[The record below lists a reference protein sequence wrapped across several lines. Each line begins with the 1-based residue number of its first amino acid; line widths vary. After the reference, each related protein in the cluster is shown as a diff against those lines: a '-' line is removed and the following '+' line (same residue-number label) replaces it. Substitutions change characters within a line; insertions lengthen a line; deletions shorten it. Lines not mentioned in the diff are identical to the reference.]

1 MVDLWHLDNLT
12 SILYNFYKIT
22 GKHPPGDFTHS
33 VDDQNIFAM
42 VSTLSKLDC
51 VTCSEQAL
59 LWIIISWTLKK
70 KNSFKILRMQHIFL
84 QSRAV
89 LNLWKV
95 YMWKTVC
102 RGRIFYIQLIQHVE
116 HIQFLGTKCKRTAR
130 KTEETFRQSQEVTTR
145 LCL

>member
-33 VDDQNIFAM
+33 VDDPNIFAM

-59 LWIIISWTLKK
+59 L
-70 KNSFKILRMQHIFL
+70 
-84 QSRAV
+84 
-89 LNLWKV
+89 
-95 YMWKTVC
+95 
-102 RGRIFYIQLIQHVE
+102 
-116 HIQFLGTKCKRTAR
+116 
-130 KTEETFRQSQEVTTR
+130 
-145 LCL
+145 